1 MKVAVKRLKGVCNLI
16 YIELIMSRAVIYC
29 SVLEAASGGSG
40 SFFVFFGGGWQEV
53 RVMIL
58 LFLRFFIVGLV
69 CTHIYMK

>member
-40 SFFVFFGGGWQEV
+40 SFFVFFGGGV
-53 RVMIL
+53 A
-58 LFLRFFIVGLV
+58 GG
-69 CTHIYMK
+69 